1 MRFIAGR
8 SADLPPQ
15 LMRGVASYRHS
26 VFVQKLGWQLA
37 CEENLE
43 YDQFDR
49 ADTVYMVAQNTHGDI
64 IGTARLLP
72 TSSPYLLGDVF
83 PQLLNGLPIPK
94 TDEVWELS
102 RFAAVD
108 FNAQATSALAQF
120 SSPIAVGLLKA
131 SLNHASSLGARKIIT
146 VSPLGVERLLR
157 KAGFTAHRAAA
168 PMVIDGS
175 PIFACWID
183 VGTHG

>member
-108 FNAQATSALAQF
+108 FN
-120 SSPIAVGLLKA
+120 
-131 SLNHASSLGARKIIT
+131 
-146 VSPLGVERLLR
+146 
-157 KAGFTAHRAAA
+157 
-168 PMVIDGS
+168 
-175 PIFACWID
+175 IFATGRTGSTRVVDGVAIKPPHQHTRKSRPRRHHRWHSRQRIQRHLPCKSLFLA
-183 VGTHG
+183 